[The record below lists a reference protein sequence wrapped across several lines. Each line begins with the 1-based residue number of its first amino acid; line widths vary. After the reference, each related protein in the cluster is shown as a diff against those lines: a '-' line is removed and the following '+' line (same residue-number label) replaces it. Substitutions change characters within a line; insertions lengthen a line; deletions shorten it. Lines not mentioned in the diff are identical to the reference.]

1 MKLINV
7 VTTDDVSVRNSDE
20 VNVVTTD
27 NVSIRNSDEG
37 HWTVSIKQG
46 ALSHKQGVHFC

>member
-1 MKLINV
+1 MKVLEIVMKLINV

-27 NVSIRNSDEG
+27 NVSVRNSDEG
-37 HWTVSIKQG
+37 H
-46 ALSHKQGVHFC
+46 